1 MATEAKLPG
10 GKTTPCAR
18 KTICRYILHSDVAP
32 TTVQQLS
39 GHKTLQ
45 VSTHMAKSRL
55 LFFIHEAIVT

>member
-1 MATEAKLPG
+1 MATEAKRPG
-10 GKTTPCAR
+10 GKTTTSAR